1 MELQVS
7 WALLGLQGFQEA
19 FPALPTFGLP
29 VYPTLFLGAPDPFF
43 CCSRSNKRSCCC
55 KHMELGSGLLTVAG
69 CGLVLAAEPLEG
81 RDQAS
86 CVHWEGI
93 C

>member
-1 MELQVS
+1 MELRVS

-29 VYPTLFLGAPDPFF
+29 VYPTLFLGAPDPFAAPGE
-43 CCSRSNKRSCCC
+43 RSCCC
-55 KHMELGSGLLTVAG
+55 KHVELGRSLLTVAG
-69 CGLVLAAEPLEG
+69 CGLVLAAEPLAG
-81 RDQAS
+81 RAQAP